1 MVRASSLPIVFFSFN
16 TLANDLVAFWI
27 HLLWEKKYFARK
39 KSNSEYSV
47 NIFPLILL
55 IRSIKASML
64 DISFPHIKKNVIA
77 KQRII
82 IFGHGV
88 MRRLD
93 PIRKPSI
100 DVHACQVK
108 CIEYNNV

>member
-1 MVRASSLPIVFFSFN
+1 MVRASSLTIVCFLHARQRLGCVLDIF
-16 TLANDLVAFWI
+16 TLGKVIFCS
-27 HLLWEKKYFARK
+27 K

-47 NIFPLILL
+47 NIFLLILL

-64 DISFPHIKKNVIA
+64 VISFPHKKRNVIA
-77 KQRII
+77 KQRLI